1 MSGENLSA
9 ECSCFLFRQRRFR
22 EKTTVHVRSCSRPQR
37 PALRRRAEA
46 VWMMFSRPTGGRA
59 YPAQVRSGSLLSN
72 ATAAT
77 VEAVHPRAHE
87 RDDDFR

>member
-1 MSGENLSA
+1 MGKKKSA
-9 ECSCFLFRQRRFR
+9 DAASFFRQRRFR
-22 EKTTVHVRSCSRPQR
+22 EKTTVHRPKLWPQR

-46 VWMMFSRPTGGRA
+46 VWMMFSRPAGGRA